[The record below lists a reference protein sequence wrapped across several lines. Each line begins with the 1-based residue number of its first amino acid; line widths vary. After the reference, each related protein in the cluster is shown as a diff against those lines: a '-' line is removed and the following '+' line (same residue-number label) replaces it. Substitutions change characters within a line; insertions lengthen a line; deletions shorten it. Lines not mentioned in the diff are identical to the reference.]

1 MFDEIDVNQY
11 KRNFDHIRRFLGI
24 FIGTTAVSQ
33 LLFFIPYFT
42 SEDYA
47 GNFYISKFN
56 LYMCVIAT
64 FFLYFSLV
72 RISYSYD
79 KCYRQEFFE
88 SDTDSKLKFWL
99 TNKRFWI
106 ESAVLAGLYI
116 IFPLKLLNYGIVY
129 FLNNKGGIF
138 QNQAFVLFILLLLMF
153 VINLLARL
161 TATNYWIQDK
171 ALSENPSY
179 EIRKNYKRSSYL
191 KEYTV
196 AIFAYLIGG
205 LGAGEALTYLLLLI
219 SPVLNLAFNYFKVF
233 VILLFVLLGVPFIF
247 RIIRSLVMRYSFIR
261 KLEKLCKRNKYRL
274 SLLKNPYASIF
285 KDFKGESF
293 CVTIGKET
301 YSCKLIAA
309 TRRHT
314 PLYLRPNGTGVF
326 VRIFHILRAE
336 AFRRTKEIDFQYE
349 SKYKQILI
357 INPIPKMIFSNH
369 NSLIG
374 ELDIGDKIGSFKIY
388 SSSSFLNAL
397 ERNVIYK

>member
-11 KRNFDHIRRFLGI
+11 KRNFDHIRRFSDI
-24 FIGTTAVSQ
+24 FMGTTAVSQ
-33 LLFFIPYFT
+33 LLFFIPYFST
-42 SEDYA
+42 KDYA
-47 GNFYISKFN
+47 GNFYISEFN

-72 RISYSYD
+72 RIAYSYD
-79 KCYRQEFFE
+79 KYYRQEFFE
-88 SDTDSKLKFWL
+88 SDTDSDSFKSKLLFWL

-106 ESAVLAGLYI
+106 ESAIFSGLYL

-129 FLNNKGGIF
+129 VFNGK
-138 QNQAFVLFILLLLMF
+138 FVVYILIALMF

-161 TATNYWIQDK
+161 RATNYWIEDK
-171 ALSENPSY
+171 YFSENESY
-179 EIRKNYKRSSYL
+179 EIRKNYKRSTYL

-219 SPVLNLAFNYFKVF
+219 SPVLNLAINYFKTF
-233 VILLFVLLGVPFIF
+233 IIILFALIGVPFIF

-274 SLLKNPYASIF
+274 SLFKKPYASIF

-326 VRIFHILRAE
+326 VRSFHILKAE

-357 INPIPKMIFSNH
+357 INPVSKKLFSNH

-374 ELDIGDKIGSFKIY
+374 EIDIGDKIGSFKVY

-397 ERNVIYK
+397 ERKVIDR